1 MIQSPLN
8 EAAEIRLA
16 SLEQDG
22 ITIFLLGTDQLRGAL
37 VHGTRM
43 ITQMRENHRTGI
55 LETLALGH
63 AYLAAGLLTSTIK
76 GDDRVSLHIECGGPI
91 GGITAEATA
100 HGDIRGY
107 IKHNPI
113 EVQGTP
119 ESFDLSPHFGPGFL
133 TVTKHLQEAKHPFS
147 GQVML
152 THGSIAK
159 DLAEYFLASEQTRTL
174 FFLSIQFSPS
184 GETAGAG
191 GLFLQALPGADNE
204 HLEEATHAALS
215 VPSLGDYFSRGNA
228 PETLIEDAFGSLEP
242 KIIGH
247 RPVQF
252 FCHCT
257 KEYYASYLASM
268 HEDTK
273 KSILQEGPFP
283 LVISCHNCSSEY
295 SYSRSTLENLL
306 Q

>member
-1 MIQSPLN
+1 MIHSPLDN
-8 EAAEIRLA
+8 AAETRLA
-16 SLEQDG
+16 ALEHDG
-22 ITIFLLGTDQLRGAL
+22 ITIFLLGTGRIRGTL
-37 VHGTRM
+37 LHGTRM

-63 AYLAAGLLTSTIK
+63 AYLAAGLLTSGIK

-91 GGITAEATA
+91 GGISAEATA

-107 IKHNPI
+107 LQNNPI
-113 EVQGTP
+113 EVKEAP
-119 ESFDLSPHFGPGFL
+119 DSFDLSPHFGPGFL
-133 TVTKHLQEAKHPFS
+133 TVTKYLQNAKHPFS

-159 DLAEYFLASEQTRTL
+159 DLAEYYLASEQTKTL

-191 GLFLQALPGADNE
+191 GLFLQALPGAADE
-204 HLEEATHAALS
+204 DLEEATRAALS
-215 VPSLGDYFSRGNA
+215 MPSLGDYFSRGSSSKA
-228 PETLIEDAFGSLEP
+228 LLERTFSKLEP
-242 KIIGH
+242 RIIGH

-257 KEYYASYLASM
+257 QEYYASYLASM
-268 HEDTK
+268 QEEMK
-273 KSILQEGPFP
+273 ERILQEGPFP

-295 SYSRSTLENLL
+295 SYSKSTLEKLL